1 MSFKKSRKA
10 AGIKINDAAKS
21 LGVSRQTVSAWE
33 HGVSK
38 PETHRLKEIA
48 KLYGCTIDDLLKDE

>member
-1 MSFKKSRKA
+1 MGLKESRKA

-21 LGVSRQTVSAWE
+21 LNVTRQTIFYWE
-33 HGVSK
+33 RGTVK

-48 KLYGCTIDDLLKDE
+48 ELYGCTIDDLLKDE

>member
-1 MSFKKSRKA
+1 MGLKESRKA

-21 LGVSRQTVSAWE
+21 LCVSRQTVSAWE

-48 KLYGCTIDDLLKDE
+48 KLYGCTIDDLLKDK